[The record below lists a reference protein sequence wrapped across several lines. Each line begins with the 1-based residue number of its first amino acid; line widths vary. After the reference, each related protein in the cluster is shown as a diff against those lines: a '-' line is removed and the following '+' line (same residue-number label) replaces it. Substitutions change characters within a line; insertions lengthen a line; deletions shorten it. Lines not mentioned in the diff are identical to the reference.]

1 MINFFRKTRKK
12 MADDNRP
19 LKYMR
24 YAIGEIVLVMI
35 GILLALQVNNW
46 NEKRKNNVIKQ
57 SIIENLIVDL
67 KMDIEN
73 LEAFNTINTN
83 AEKEGLYLASF
94 LDNTLNDIDTLR
106 LINSIVICGY
116 IPNRSIISSTYNDL
130 INSNNINLFND
141 VKLKRLLDE
150 YYVQNVWSERFN
162 ARILQTVWY
171 DYRDEML
178 KFHSPRLYQDYYK
191 SPYYIDSYNAS
202 KYAVK
207 WDEIKNNEYIKTQV
221 GMIGAYRILTRQDFE
236 GYIQKAKTT
245 LNYLEKLEQ
254 RNYS

>member
-12 MADDNRP
+12 MADDMRP
-19 LKYMR
+19 LQYMR
-24 YAIGEIVLVMI
+24 YALGEIILVMI

-46 NEKRKNNVIKQ
+46 NEKRKNNAIKQ
-57 SIIENLIVDL
+57 SIIENLIEDL

-73 LEAFNTINTN
+73 LGAFNSINTN
-83 AEKEGLYLASF
+83 AEKEGFYLASF
-94 LDNTLNDIDTLR
+94 LDNTLDDIDTLR
-106 LINSIVICGY
+106 LTNSIVICGY
-116 IPNRSIISSTYNDL
+116 FPTKSIISSTYNDL
-130 INSNNINLFND
+130 INSNHINLFND

-150 YYVQNVWSERFN
+150 YYVKNTWSERFN

-191 SPYYIDSYNAS
+191 SQNYIDSYNAAR
-202 KYAVK
+202 YAVK
-207 WDEIKNNEYIKTQV
+207 WEEIKQNEFIKTQV

-236 GYIQKAKTT
+236 GYIEKAKTT
-245 LNYLEKLEQ
+245 LNYLEKLKH